1 MLELKKVQFII
12 GKDKTKNVYKLSAL
26 MVVGALLDALSIAFI
41 LPVIN
46 VFFNKDNFNLNFLN
60 FEINFSSYSYEKT
73 LLTMLFIFVLIFV
86 IKNLYLRFVL
96 IKQSKFI
103 ANTKAEIS
111 LKIYKKYLN
120 FEQTFVLKN
129 NSSIFLRNLKTEARV
144 FVGYYLQSLLIL
156 FIDSILVLL
165 LIMIVASVD
174 ILLFWV
180 GFFIFGTTSIIYFL
194 FFKKNIKVIGEN
206 RQRLE
211 GEEFKLIQ
219 ETFRSIK
226 DIKLFNAKNYFNDI
240 YKKISFP
247 LANFAAKYQ
256 VISSSLKYLFEV
268 ILIITLSIMIIILT
282 FNKYPLEEIISI
294 IGVFIATSLRLIP
307 SINKIIVSL
316 QNLKFSKKALDAVY
330 SILEKEDEMVEY
342 DKTQKISFSNFL
354 ELKNITFKYPDNPVS
369 IIKDFSAIIQKGT
382 FIGFFGKSG
391 SGKTTILNLVTG
403 LMNGYNGTI
412 LVDNT
417 DIRKNIYKWRSKFS
431 YVTQDI
437 NLNDASIASNIAFG
451 INEELIDQE
460 KLINASKFAKIYE
473 YIEKL
478 PNKFNTTVGELG
490 FNLSGGQVQR
500 IAIARAI
507 YKGSE
512 ILVFDEATNSLSK
525 EVEEKIIKD
534 LIELK
539 KKKITIM
546 FSTHN
551 LNLKDYFDQII
562 EID

>member
-240 YKKISFP
+240 YKKISFT

-437 NLNDASIASNIAFG
+437 NLNDASITSNIAFG

-562 EID
+562 